1 MASAELRLLCLNFFA
16 ERGHAVVA
24 SSPTAVANSNTQAGD
39 LTLPRAGGNAPAKL
53 DAALREVPE
62 WVRQRLA

>member
-1 MASAELRLLCLNFFA
+1 MASAELRLLCLNFFCRA
-16 ERGHAVVA
+16 GPRRRSEQSDCGRQLEYA
-24 SSPTAVANSNTQAGD
+24 SGRPDFAQ
-39 LTLPRAGGNAPAKL
+39 AGGNAPAKL